1 MRHLRRIYGSAG
13 SPPVFLAAR
22 ALIPVLVFII
32 YLPGLNGPFVF
43 DDITNILTNPA
54 VARPSIALTWVS
66 EILHSGMAGP
76 LGRPLAYLS
85 FGLNH
90 HMAGGFDNVWIFKL
104 TNLAIHIVNSLLVWH
119 LINLLV
125 THLVHTARLRDTAM
139 VRAIPLITAMFFAV
153 HPIQLTSVLYVVQRM
168 TSLSALFVLGG
179 LSIFLRGR
187 LMLPS
192 RHARAF
198 LFMGAGM
205 AIGLLGLASK
215 ENAILVILLAAVIEY
230 VMFTRDDLSRQT
242 RSRLGLFYLV
252 TTGVPLFVAALWIAV
267 DPALL
272 LKSYEA
278 RDFGLTERLL
288 TEARI
293 LWFYLY
299 LLAVPQLSALSLFHD
314 DIAISS
320 TLLEPITTSIAIVAI
335 VVLISAAVQLRHRL
349 PLVSFSIIWFFVAHA
364 LESGI
369 IGLELAHEHR
379 NYLPSIGFMLL
390 VAYAISALSA
400 RAGRGVAAIIIATG
414 VVTVL
419 GATTFARSLIWS
431 DEQRLIRHAAE
442 NHAQSPRAQ
451 FMYGE
456 YLLSR
461 ALDPQNSINQFAR
474 AARLDPSE
482 PAYLIA
488 LQRAAS
494 SAAYVTPDHPLTG
507 PDNGIRS
514 DAKNRTEPAS
524 SGAASF
530 FQERIDRQGKNR
542 LLLHPEIAQQVE
554 QRLRSKPA
562 SPAAVLQ
569 LITLL
574 DCVAGTPTQCS
585 YAAPYATSWALAAA
599 DNALLAPGPRRNLL
613 VRTAD
618 VHIAGKDYVGVMRS
632 AFVGIARAPHDATY
646 RIMAADALLFLDR
659 CAEAQDQLQN
669 ILENDDSAAE
679 DKSTARRLLMKARER
694 EHCRDSSSSAH
705 SILPITNISR
715 L

>member
-1 MRHLRRIYGSAG
+1 MRHPQRIYGSAS
-13 SPPVFLAAR
+13 SPPVFLAAW
-22 ALIPVLVFII
+22 ALIPALVLII

-90 HMAGGFDNVWIFKL
+90 HMAGGFDNVWVFKL

-125 THLVHTARLRDTAM
+125 THLIHTARLRDTTM
-139 VRAIPLITAMFFAV
+139 VRAIPLITAMLFAV

-192 RHARAF
+192 RHAHAF
-198 LFMGAGM
+198 LLMGAGM

-215 ENAILVILLAAVIEY
+215 ENAILVIPLAAVIEY
-230 VMFTRDDLSRQT
+230 AVLTRDRLSPRI
-242 RSRLGLFYLV
+242 RGRLGLFYLV
-252 TTGVPLFVAALWIAV
+252 TTGVPLFIAALWMAV

-272 LKSYEA
+272 LKSYET
-278 RDFGLTERLL
+278 RDFGLTERFL

-299 LLAVPQLSALSLFHD
+299 LLAVPQLSTLSLFHD
-314 DIAISS
+314 DIAISRA
-320 TLLEPITTSIAIVAI
+320 LFEPITTSIAIVAI

-379 NYLPSIGFMLL
+379 NYLPSLGFMLL
-390 VAYAISALSA
+390 VAHGITALSA
-400 RAGRGVAAIIIATG
+400 RTGRHTVAVIIITG
-414 VVTVL
+414 VVAVL
-419 GATTFARSLIWS
+419 GATTFARSFIWS

-442 NHAQSPRAQ
+442 NHLQSPRSQ

-461 ALDPQNSINQFAR
+461 ASDPGNAINQFAN

-488 LQRAAS
+488 VQRAAS
-494 SAAYVTPDHPLTG
+494 SVAYATPDHPLTG
-507 PDNGIRS
+507 PDSWIADG
-514 DAKNRTEPAS
+514 AKNRVGPAS
-524 SGAASF
+524 SGPTSF
-530 FQERIDRQGKNR
+530 FQEQTDRQGKNR
-542 LLLHPEIAQQVE
+542 LLLHPGIAQQVE

-562 SPAAVLQ
+562 SPTAILQ
-569 LITLL
+569 IITLL
-574 DCVAGTPTQCS
+574 DCVADSPTQCS

-599 DNALLAPGPRRNLL
+599 DNALLAREPRRNLL

-618 VHIAGKDYVGVMRS
+618 VHITEKNYVAAMHT
-632 AFVGIARAPHDATY
+632 AFIGIAHAPRDANY
-646 RIMAADALLFLDR
+646 RIMAADTLLFLDR
-659 CAEAQDQLQN
+659 CQAAQDQLQN
-669 ILENDDSAAE
+669 VLENDGSTAE
-679 DKSTARRLLMKARER
+679 DKSTARALLLKARNR
-694 EHCRDSSSSAH
+694 DHCRDRSSSAH
-705 SILPITNISR
+705 SIRRVADITA
-715 L
+715 